1 MGRIIVIENVTLD
14 GVMQAPAAPDEDPR
28 GGFRHGGWG
37 APYSDEVAMRE
48 MGEGM
53 AQGGPLLFGRR
64 TYQQFASFWP
74 HQTDG
79 NPFTPVLNAATKYV
93 ASTTLTEPLSWENSV
108 LLDGGALAGL
118 KEREPRDIGV
128 LGSGGL
134 VQTLLRLDLVDQFVL
149 SIHPLV
155 LGDGFK
161 LFADGAQLAAFRLVK
176 SVPTTTGV
184 IIATYGRA
192 RGAGTGTGSGD
203 GRVRVR

>member
-1 MGRIIVIENVTLD
+1 MGRIIVIENLTLD
-14 GVMQAPAAPDEDPR
+14 GVMQAPAAPEEDTR
-28 GGFRHGGWG
+28 GDFRHGGWG

-53 AQGGPLLFGRR
+53 AQGGPLLFGRL
-64 TYQQFASFWP
+64 TYQQFEGFWP
-74 HQTDG
+74 KQTDG

-108 LLDGGALAGL
+108 LVGSGELAAL

-128 LGSGGL
+128 LGSGEL
-134 VQTLLRLDLVDQFVL
+134 VQTLLRHDLVDRFVL

-155 LGDGFK
+155 LGEGTR
-161 LFADGAQLAAFRLVK
+161 LFRDGAQLAAFGLVK

-184 IIATYGRA
+184 IIATY
-192 RGAGTGTGSGD
+192 D
-203 GRVRVR
+203 RVR

>member
-14 GVMQAPAAPDEDPR
+14 GVMQAPAAPDEDTR

-53 AQGGPLLFGRR
+53 AQGSQGGPLLFGRV
-64 TYQQFASFWP
+64 TYQQFEGFWP
-74 HQTDG
+74 KQTDD

-93 ASTTLTEPLSWENSV
+93 ASTTLTEPLTWENSV
-108 LLDGGALAGL
+108 LLDGDAGTAVAAL

-128 LGSGGL
+128 LGSGNL
-134 VQTLLRLDLVDQFVL
+134 VQTLLRHDLVDRFVL

-155 LGDGFK
+155 LGEGTR
-161 LFADGAQLAAFRLVK
+161 LFADGAQLAAFRLAK

-184 IIATYGRA
+184 IIATYDRD
-192 RGAGTGTGSGD
+192 R
-203 GRVRVR
+203 

>member
-1 MGRIIVIENVTLD
+1 MGRIIVIENITLD
-14 GVMQAPAAPDEDPR
+14 GVMQAPAAPEEDTR
-28 GGFRHGGWG
+28 GDFRHGGWG

-53 AQGGPLLFGRR
+53 AQGGPLLFGRI
-64 TYQQFASFWP
+64 TYQQFEGFWP
-74 HQTDG
+74 KQTDG

-108 LLDGGALAGL
+108 LVGEGELPGL

-128 LGSGGL
+128 LGSGEL
-134 VQTLLRLDLVDQFVL
+134 VQTLLRHDLVDQFVL

-155 LGDGFK
+155 LGEGTR
-161 LFADGAQLAAFRLVK
+161 LFRDGAQLAAFRLVK

-184 IIATYGRA
+184 IIATYDRD
-192 RGAGTGTGSGD
+192 R
-203 GRVRVR
+203 